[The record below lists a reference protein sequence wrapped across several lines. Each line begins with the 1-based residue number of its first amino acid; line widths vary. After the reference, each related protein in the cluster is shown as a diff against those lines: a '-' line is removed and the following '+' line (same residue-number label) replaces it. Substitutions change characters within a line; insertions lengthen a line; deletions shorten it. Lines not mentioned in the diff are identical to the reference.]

1 MKSPDSGNHH
11 KFWQILG
18 IIKCATLIISSVL
31 SGVAAMRQGRKAPTD
46 WRTYL
51 TWIAWTLTF
60 IVALGTVRMDSLDP
74 EESRKRAI
82 GPKLGNPRNKKAK
95 KNKKAKD

>member
-1 MKSPDSGNHH
+1 MG
-11 KFWQILG
+11 
-18 IIKCATLIISSVL
+18 TLRKYLMNGAIISSVL
-31 SGVAAMRQGRKAPTD
+31 SGVAALRQGRKAPTD

-95 KNKKAKD
+95 KNKKAKDKNKD

>member
-1 MKSPDSGNHH
+1 MG
-11 KFWQILG
+11 
-18 IIKCATLIISSVL
+18 TLRKYLMNGVL
-31 SGVAAMRQGRKAPTD
+31 SGVAALRQGRKAPTD

-60 IVALGTVRMDSLDP
+60 IVALGTVRMDSLSP
-74 EESRKRAI
+74 EESRKVAV

-95 KNKKAKD
+95 KNKKAKDKNKD